1 MLKATLTEEEIAS
14 LSKTGNIRAPFTA
27 NVSEIHVKVGQK
39 VGAGQLLLILEVM
52 KMQSSIESKVS
63 GTVKQIWVKLGQNV
77 SRGDRLISISQG

>member
-1 MLKATLTEEEIAS
+1 MFKATLTEEEIAS
-14 LSKTGNIRAPFTA
+14 LSKTGDSRAPFTA

-39 VGAGQLLLILEVM
+39 VGVGQLLLMLEVM
-52 KMQSSIESKVS
+52 KMQNPIESKVS